1 MANTRDLDP
10 RFRPIAEALIAYM
23 RSYDPRFVITSAFR
37 TRTEQEE
44 LWAKYQRGDPSQPY
58 PPLPPGRSQH
68 ERGFAVDIARFG
80 TSAAE
85 DRDLRD
91 WGLWWRSI
99 GGVWG
104 GDRDPVHF
112 EAPKRWTGRR

>member
-10 RFRPIAEALIAYM
+10 RFRPVAEALITYM
-23 RSYDPRFVITSAFR
+23 RSVDPRFVITSGRR
-37 TRTEQEE
+37 TRAEQEE
-44 LWAKYQRGDPSQPY
+44 LWAKFQRGDPSQPY

-85 DRDLRD
+85 DRDLRE
-91 WGLWWRSI
+91 WGRWWRSL

-112 EAPKRWTGRR
+112 EAPKSWTGRR